1 MTIILSRVLN
11 SWEYYKGIIHEKHRD
26 LFLTPHLPSLSR
38 VLSAIAHW
46 SSLFSEVDYL
56 PALVFPF
63 VKLFQ
68 NNQLVAFEMV
78 ATILCKFIYTCIII
92 CKYVHCVFIL
102 HSSIYL
108 FIHLSI
114 RLSIHPFIHPYIHP
128 FIYSSIHLS
137 IHSSIHSFIYPSIHS
152 SIHPL
157 IYPSIHPSIYPSIHP
172 FIILTDNWCSLWYEY
187 FPNPPLNILAMVEN
201 ILSHYDPHLLEHL
214 VKHKIT
220 ARVSIY

>member
-78 ATILCKFIYTCIII
+78 ATILCKFIYTCIFVNM
-92 CKYVHCVFIL
+92 YTV
-102 HSSIYL
+102 SIYL
-108 FIHLSI
+108 
-114 RLSIHPFIHPYIHP
+114 
-128 FIYSSIHLS
+128 
-137 IHSSIHSFIYPSIHS
+137 SIHS

-157 IYPSIHPSIYPSIHP
+157 IYPSIHPSINLFINPSIHP
-172 FIILTDNWCSLWYEY
+172 FIILTDNWCNLWYEY
-187 FPNPPLNILAMVEN
+187 FPNPPLNILAMIEN